1 MNPLRALFLQLSRMP
16 PALML
21 LIIIGLAVLVTMM
34 VTGKMTSQE
43 QELAEKKKDLEA
55 KLQAKGKVVYAV
67 KDISE
72 GQTIPSDALEE
83 KEVEQS
89 KIPMDALTSASLAAG
104 RVAKYGIA
112 QGQIVSQHD
121 LAPQGISLGFES
133 RLREGMRAI
142 TFAID
147 TNSGVS
153 GFVTPES
160 RVDIY
165 AMVGSGAETK
175 VAPVLSDVEVIAVGQ
190 MYQKQPGGTAS
201 TPANSVTVLVSPE
214 DAAKL
219 MKAISASKLYLTLR
233 NEKDHTPVATVDVI
247 SLFAKPPEKNAD
259 DLASLPPPSALPPPP
274 VPGAPDGDLPPLP
287 GGGGAPGEMGSAES
301 PPPPLH
307 EIEIWSGSKKD
318 VLSVPKN

>member
-1 MNPLRALFLQLSRMP
+1 MNPLRALFLSLSRMP

-34 VTGKMTSQE
+34 VTGRMSQ
-43 QELAEKKKDLEA
+43 QEAELEAKKKDLEA
-55 KLQAKGKVVYAV
+55 KMSAKGKVVYAI
-67 KDISE
+67 KDIPE

-83 KEVEQS
+83 KEIEQS
-89 KIPMDALTSASLAAG
+89 KIPADALTSSSLAAG
-104 RVAKYGIA
+104 RVAKYGIS

-133 RLREGMRAI
+133 RLREGMRAV
-142 TFAID
+142 TFAVD
-147 TNSGVS
+147 NNSGVA

-160 RVDIY
+160 HVDIY

-175 VAPVLSDVEVIAVGQ
+175 VAPALSDVEVIAVGQ
-190 MYQKQPGGTAS
+190 MYQKQPGGTAAV
-201 TPANSVTVLVSPE
+201 PANSVTVLVSPE

-219 MKAISASKLYLTLR
+219 IKSISAAKLYLTLR

-247 SLFAKPPEKNAD
+247 TLFAKAPDKEGD
-259 DLASLPPPSALPPPP
+259 DLAALPPPSALPPPP
-274 VPGAPDGDLPPLP
+274 VPGAPDGELPPLP
-287 GGGGAPGEMGSAES
+287 GGDMGGDLPSAAP

-318 VLSVPKN
+318 VLSVPKS

>member
-1 MNPLRALFLQLSRMP
+1 MNPLRALFLSLSRMP

-34 VTGKMTSQE
+34 VTGRMSQQE
-43 QELAEKKKDLEA
+43 QELDAKKKDLEA
-55 KLQAKGKVVYAV
+55 KMSAKGKVVYAI
-67 KDISE
+67 KDIPE

-83 KEVEQS
+83 KEIEQS
-89 KIPMDALTSASLAAG
+89 KIPQDALTSSSLAAG
-104 RVAKYGIA
+104 RVAKYGIS

-133 RLREGMRAI
+133 RLREGMRAV

-147 TNSGVS
+147 NNSGVA

-190 MYQKQPGGTAS
+190 MYQKQPGGTAAV
-201 TPANSVTVLVSPE
+201 PANSVTVLVSPE
-214 DAAKL
+214 DAGKL
-219 MKAISASKLYLTLR
+219 IKSISASKLYLTLR

-247 SLFAKPPEKNAD
+247 SLFAKAPEKQAD
-259 DLASLPPPSALPPPP
+259 DLSQLPPPSALPPPP
-274 VPGAPDGDLPPLP
+274 VPGAPDGELPPLP
-287 GGGGAPGEMGSAES
+287 SGDGSGPAMDNAAP

-318 VLSVPKN
+318 VLSVPKS